1 LAAIDYR
8 FTDPYLDPPGVDNGA
23 VASSANQH
31 KTPHPNPL
39 PEYRERGIG
48 GEGDFAGGDH
58 LYSEKS
64 IRLPETF
71 WCYDPLCED
80 IHVGSLPAATNGYV
94 TFGCLNNFCKV
105 TGPTLRLWEPIL
117 RTLGNSRL
125 ILLAPLGGHR
135 TRVRKYFEER
145 GIDPGRVEFFE
156 FQPRGNYLEVYRKI
170 DIGLDTVPYNG
181 HTTSLDSFWMGVP
194 VVTRI
199 GSTVVGRAGWSQ
211 LCNLGVKELAADSD
225 ERFAK
230 IALELAGDLPR
241 LGELRKGL
249 RDRMKGSPLMDG
261 RRFARNME
269 MAYREM
275 WKTFCKD

>member
-1 LAAIDYR
+1 MFARKPAPVQATWLAYPGTSGLAAIDYR
-8 FTDPYLDPPGVDNGA
+8 ITDPHLDPPGVD
-23 VASSANQH
+23 H
-31 KTPHPNPL
+31 
-39 PEYRERGIG
+39 
-48 GEGDFAGGDH
+48 F
-58 LYSEKS
+58 YSEKS

-80 IHVGSLPAATNGYV
+80 IEPGPLPASTNGYL

-105 TGPTLRLWEPIL
+105 TGPTLHLWEPIL
-117 RTLGNSRL
+117 RTLENSRL

-135 TRVRKYFEER
+135 TRVRKYYQDR
-145 GIDPGRVEFFE
+145 GIYPDRIEFVE
-156 FQPRGNYLEVYRKI
+156 FQPRRNYLDIYRKI

-211 LCNLGVKELAADSD
+211 LCNLGLKELAAESD
-225 ERFAK
+225 QQFAN
-230 IALELAGDLPR
+230 IVLNLAADLPR
-241 LGELRKGL
+241 LSELRRDL
-249 RDRMKGSPLMDG
+249 RDRMKHSPLMDG

-269 MAYREM
+269 AAYREM
-275 WKTFCKD
+275 WKTYCAFLIRETILISRAVHRGI